1 MRNEHKMSTFLNV
14 LLVLAFLSALWG
26 TFTMRLASGPE
37 GPVGAWIM
45 FLFPCLFITIL
56 VMTFA
61 GKGLMSFVPGGR
73 FVQIL
78 AALGIV
84 ITLGTA
90 YFASLDEH
98 NPVLPVL
105 LNSVPYLLLIGC
117 AALIHRQNFSDPRLA
132 TWTAAILLGSA
143 ALGGWGLMG
152 VGAFVTVRE
161 KAAESSRKYAQH
173 QADEQIYEAQEVNEY
188 RALPA
193 DPPLAAVLRF
203 TWGRSATVRA
213 EARERVSRWPELDD
227 ALIELLDHNNEWAIS
242 YVASIYEKPP
252 AKLAPAWGRMLE
264 YQLSAYNVIQYE
276 QHAANRE
283 PELNAFFDGARKIQQ
298 AGGDLRP
305 QLRLWYELLRKSK
318 GLEGLASSVKT
329 ML

>member
-1 MRNEHKMSTFLNV
+1 MTFLNV
-14 LLVLAFLSALWG
+14 VLVLAFLSALWG
-26 TFTMRLASGPE
+26 TFTMQLASGPE
-37 GPVGAWIM
+37 GPIGVWLV
-45 FLFPCLFITIL
+45 FLFPCLLITIL
-56 VMTFA
+56 VMTLA
-61 GKGLMSFVPGGR
+61 GKRLMSFVPGGR
-73 FVQIL
+73 FVQTL
-78 AALGIV
+78 VAAGIV

-98 NPVLPVL
+98 EPALTVL
-105 LNSVPYLLLIGC
+105 LNSMPYLLLIGC
-117 AALIHRQNFSDPRLA
+117 AALIHRQSFSDPRLP

-152 VGAFVTVRE
+152 VGAFVTLRE
-161 KAAESSRKYAQH
+161 KAAEDSRRYAQH
-173 QADEQIYEAQEVNEY
+173 QAEEQAYETEEVKEY

-193 DPPLAAVLRF
+193 DAPLAAVLRF
-203 TWGRSATVRA
+203 VWSRNATVRA

-227 ALIELLDHNNEWAIS
+227 ALIQLLDHNNDSAIS
-242 YVASIYEKPP
+242 YVASVYENPP

-276 QHAANRE
+276 QYAANRE
-283 PELNAFFDGARKIQQ
+283 PELRTFFDGARKIQQ

-305 QLRLWYELLRKSK
+305 QLRSWYELLRKSK
-318 GLEGLASSVKT
+318 GLDGLASSVKA

>member
-1 MRNEHKMSTFLNV
+1 MTFLNV
-14 LLVLAFLSALWG
+14 VLVLAFLSALWG

-37 GPVGAWIM
+37 GPVGAWLV
-45 FLFPCLFITIL
+45 FLFPCLLITIL

-78 AALGIV
+78 VAIGIV

-117 AALIHRQNFSDPRLA
+117 AALIHRQHFPDPRLA

-152 VGAFVTVRE
+152 VGAFVTLRE
-161 KAAESSRKYAQH
+161 KAAEDSRRYAQH
-173 QADEQIYEAQEVNEY
+173 QADEQAYETEEVNEY

-193 DPPLAAVLRF
+193 DAPLAAVLRF
-203 TWGRSATVRA
+203 IWGRSETVRA
-213 EARERVSRWPELDD
+213 EARERVSHWPELDD
-227 ALIELLDHNNEWAIS
+227 ELIQLLDNKDSWAIS
-242 YVASIYEKPP
+242 YVASVYEKPP
-252 AKLAPAWGRMLE
+252 AKLAPAWGKMLE

-276 QHAANRE
+276 QYAANRE
-283 PELNAFFDGARKIQQ
+283 PELRTFFDGARKIQA

-305 QLRLWYELLRKSK
+305 QLRPWYELLHKSK
-318 GLEGLASSVKT
+318 GLDGLAASVKA